1 MYSDESSGTKF
12 KSVCA
17 DFPNIALLT
26 KSITPGDIQFTF
38 VHAFVGNKSLGETV
52 TDFSLVGSLE
62 SPTVVSIND
71 KRAFDRAD
79 EKICLP
85 VTEVI
90 LNSAVDNLL
99 RSKNLRDWASL
110 NAVVLPPLLTKAIA
124 LDGKTSVT
132 ELLKIF
138 TAKISERGLEA
149 ATKILESNGKDKDK
163 SIKDK

>member
-1 MYSDESSGTKF
+1 M
-12 KSVCA
+12 
-17 DFPNIALLT
+17 
-26 KSITPGDIQFTF
+26 
-38 VHAFVGNKSLGETV
+38 
-52 TDFSLVGSLE
+52 GSLE

-71 KRAFDRAD
+71 KRVFDRAY

-99 RSKNLRDWASL
+99 RSKNLWDWASL
-110 NAVVLPPLLTKAIA
+110 NAVVLPPLPTKAIA